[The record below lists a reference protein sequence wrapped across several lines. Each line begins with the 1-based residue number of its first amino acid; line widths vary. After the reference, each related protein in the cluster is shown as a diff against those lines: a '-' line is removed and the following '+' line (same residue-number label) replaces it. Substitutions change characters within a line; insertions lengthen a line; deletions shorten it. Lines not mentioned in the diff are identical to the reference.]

1 MNAFSEDD
9 KKVQTL
15 NFDPS
20 TKCPKTTKST
30 KDGSTLAVVLP
41 EKVEI
46 CPNDDNDQGKGRAR
60 LPDTRERTVG
70 EAREFVR
77 KHWGEKMARDE
88 FPHSSENDEVVNIDQ
103 IADMFFRDSRDINFE
118 VEELEFNEKMRRQ

>member
-20 TKCPKTTKST
+20 TKCPKTTKPT

-46 CPNDDNDQGKGRAR
+46 RPNDDNDQGKGRAR
-60 LPDTRERTVG
+60 LPDTCEC
-70 EAREFVR
+70 
-77 KHWGEKMARDE
+77 
-88 FPHSSENDEVVNIDQ
+88 VNTNIC
-103 IADMFFRDSRDINFE
+103 
-118 VEELEFNEKMRRQ
+118 